1 MEIKAKILIV
11 EDEPIIAMDIKSYL
25 RKLGYQVIGIAHD
38 SEQAL
43 DMIYTRQPDL
53 VLLDI
58 RIDGTRDGI
67 QIAGIINEKY
77 DIPFLFLTSHSDEH
91 TLDRATATKPYGYI
105 VKPFDENDLKTS
117 VAVALHNHNATRNS
131 TTFSKEKLDKYCN
144 SPLSDKEYQIII
156 NLTEGKKSNDIASL
170 NEISFNTVK
179 YHLKNIYQK
188 MEVSGKTELLSKIMH

>member
-1 MEIKAKILIV
+1 METKAKILIV

-25 RKLGYQVIGIAHD
+25 RKLGYHVIGVAHD

-43 DMIYTRQPDL
+43 DMIYTRKPDL
-53 VLLDI
+53 ILLDI

-67 QIAGIINEKY
+67 QIASIINEKY
-77 DIPFLFLTSHSDEH
+77 KLPFLFLTSHSDEH

-117 VAVALHNHNATRNS
+117 VAVALHNFKASLATS
-131 TTFSKEKLDKYCN
+131 TYSKEKLNTFCH
-144 SPLSDKEYQIII
+144 SPLSEKEFQIII
-156 NLTEGKKSNDIASL
+156 NLIDGKKSNEIATQ
-170 NEISFNTVK
+170 NEISYNTVK

-188 MEVSGKTELLSKIMH
+188 MEVSGKAELLSKIMH